1 MPFSSDVAFQ
11 ALANLTSV
19 DAIVGYLNKYD
30 KKYDHLRMQETVL
43 SRLQGPLLREFE
55 AVADFK
61 QVWSDLNRLVR
72 TSVCSQLDADD
83 FKILDSYCSK
93 TDLGKWDAKKAD
105 DTISYESVFEGQR
118 GKNVIASGLWR
129 DLCCGWFAGVWD
141 VISGRVEVCEC
152 VVDEKYCRDLF
163 VRTHGLQNYCDV
175 KCRRRDGMRKI
186 RSRDR
191 TVASDPAQSSVRI

>member
-1 MPFSSDVAFQ
+1 MALSSRVAFQ

-19 DAIVGYLNKYD
+19 DAIVSYLNKYD
-30 KKYDHLRMQETVL
+30 KKYDHLRMQEAVL
-43 SRLQGPLLREFE
+43 SRFKGPLLREFE

-72 TSVCSQLDADD
+72 TSVCSGLDADD

-93 TDLGKWDAKKAD
+93 SDLGQWDAQKAEAIIEY
-105 DTISYESVFEGQR
+105 TSVFEQD
-118 GKNVIASGLWR
+118 GKQVIASDLWR

-141 VISGRVEVCEC
+141 IISGRVKVCEC

-186 RSRDR
+186 RSRGK
-191 TVASDPAQSSVRI
+191 TVTADPAQSSVRV

>member
-1 MPFSSDVAFQ
+1 MALSSRVAFQ

-19 DAIVGYLNKYD
+19 DAIVSYLNKYD
-30 KKYDHLRMQETVL
+30 KKYDHLRMQEAVL
-43 SRLQGPLLREFE
+43 SRFKGPLLREFE

-72 TSVCSQLDADD
+72 ASVCSGLDADD

-93 TDLGKWDAKKAD
+93 SDLGQWDAQKAEAIIEY
-105 DTISYESVFEGQR
+105 TSVFEQD
-118 GKNVIASGLWR
+118 GKQVIASDLWR

-141 VISGRVEVCEC
+141 VISGRVDVCEC

-163 VRTHGLQNYCDV
+163 VRTHGLQNYCGV

-186 RSRDR
+186 RSREK
-191 TVASDPAQSSVRI
+191 TVVASDPDQTSVRV

>member
-1 MPFSSDVAFQ
+1 MALSSRVAFQ

-19 DAIVGYLNKYD
+19 DVIVSYLNKYD
-30 KKYDHLRMQETVL
+30 KKYDHLRMQEAVL
-43 SRLQGPLLREFE
+43 SRFKGPLLLEFE

-72 TSVCSQLDADD
+72 ASVCSGLDADH

-93 TDLGKWDAKKAD
+93 SDLGKWDAQKAEAIIEY
-105 DTISYESVFEGQR
+105 TSVFEQAR
-118 GKNVIASGLWR
+118 GKQVIASDLWR

-141 VISGRVEVCEC
+141 IISGRVKVCEC
-152 VVDEKYCRDLF
+152 VVDDKYCRDLF
-163 VRTHGLQNYCDV
+163 VRTHGLQNYCGV

-186 RSRDR
+186 RSRGK
-191 TVASDPAQSSVRI
+191 TVATDSAQSSVRI

>member
-1 MPFSSDVAFQ
+1 MALSSRVAFQ

-19 DAIVGYLNKYD
+19 DAIVSYLNKYD
-30 KKYDHLRMQETVL
+30 KKYDHLRMQEAVL
-43 SRLQGPLLREFE
+43 SRFKGPLLREFE

-72 TSVCSQLDADD
+72 ASVCSGLDADD

-93 TDLGKWDAKKAD
+93 SDLGQWDAQKAEAIIEY
-105 DTISYESVFEGQR
+105 TSVFEQD
-118 GKNVIASGLWR
+118 GKQVIASDLWR

-141 VISGRVEVCEC
+141 IISGRVKVCEC

-186 RSRDR
+186 RSRGK
-191 TVASDPAQSSVRI
+191 TVTADPAQSSVRV

>member
-1 MPFSSDVAFQ
+1 MALSSRVAFQ

-19 DAIVGYLNKYD
+19 DAIVSYLNKYD
-30 KKYDHLRMQETVL
+30 KKYDHLRMQEAVL
-43 SRLQGPLLREFE
+43 SRFKGPLLREFE

-72 TSVCSQLDADD
+72 ASVCSGLDADD

-93 TDLGKWDAKKAD
+93 SDLGQWDAQKAEAIIEY
-105 DTISYESVFEGQR
+105 TSVFEQD
-118 GKNVIASGLWR
+118 GKQVIASDLWR

-141 VISGRVEVCEC
+141 IISGRVKVCEC

-163 VRTHGLQNYCDV
+163 VRTHGLQNYCGV

-186 RSRDR
+186 RSRYR
-191 TVASDPAQSSVRI
+191 TVATDQDQTSVSV

>member
-1 MPFSSDVAFQ
+1 MALSSRVAFQ

-19 DAIVGYLNKYD
+19 DAIVSYLNKYD
-30 KKYDHLRMQETVL
+30 KKYDHLRMQEAVL
-43 SRLQGPLLREFE
+43 SRFKGPLLREFE

-72 TSVCSQLDADD
+72 ASVCSGLDADD
-83 FKILDSYCSK
+83 FKILASYCSK
-93 TDLGKWDAKKAD
+93 SDLGQWDAQKAEAIIEY
-105 DTISYESVFEGQR
+105 TSVFEQD
-118 GKNVIASGLWR
+118 GKQVIASDLWR

-141 VISGRVEVCEC
+141 IISGRVKVCEC

-186 RSRDR
+186 RSREK
-191 TVASDPAQSSVRI
+191 TVTTDPAQSSVRI

>member
-1 MPFSSDVAFQ
+1 MALSSRVAFQ

-19 DAIVGYLNKYD
+19 DAIVSYLNKYD
-30 KKYDHLRMQETVL
+30 KKYDHLRMQEAVL
-43 SRLQGPLLREFE
+43 SRFKGPLLREFE

-72 TSVCSQLDADD
+72 ASVCSGLDADD
-83 FKILDSYCSK
+83 FKILASYCSK
-93 TDLGKWDAKKAD
+93 SDLGQWDAQKAEAIIEY
-105 DTISYESVFEGQR
+105 TSVFEQD
-118 GKNVIASGLWR
+118 GKQVIASDLWR

-141 VISGRVEVCEC
+141 IISGRVKVCEC

-163 VRTHGLQNYCDV
+163 VRTHGLQNYCGV

-186 RSRDR
+186 RSRGKAV
-191 TVASDPAQSSVRI
+191 TTDPDQMSVRI

>member
-1 MPFSSDVAFQ
+1 MALSSRVAFQ

-19 DAIVGYLNKYD
+19 DAVVGYLNKYD
-30 KKYDHLRMQETVL
+30 KKYDHLRMQEAVL
-43 SRLQGPLLREFE
+43 SRFKGPLLREFE

-72 TSVCSQLDADD
+72 ASVCSGLDADD

-93 TDLGKWDAKKAD
+93 SDLGQWDAQKAEAIIEY
-105 DTISYESVFEGQR
+105 TSVFEQD
-118 GKNVIASGLWR
+118 GKQVIASDLWR

-141 VISGRVEVCEC
+141 VISGRVDVCEC

-163 VRTHGLQNYCDV
+163 VRTHGLQNYCGV

-191 TVASDPAQSSVRI
+191 TVATDPAQSSVRV

>member
-1 MPFSSDVAFQ
+1 MALSSRVAFQ

-19 DAIVGYLNKYD
+19 DAIVSYLNKYD
-30 KKYDHLRMQETVL
+30 KKYDHLRMQEAVL
-43 SRLQGPLLREFE
+43 SRFKGPLLREFE

-72 TSVCSQLDADD
+72 ASVCSGLDADD

-93 TDLGKWDAKKAD
+93 SDLGQWDAQKAEAIIEY
-105 DTISYESVFEGQR
+105 TSVFEQD
-118 GKNVIASGLWR
+118 GKQVIASYLWR

-163 VRTHGLQNYCDV
+163 VRTHGLQNYCGV

-186 RSRDR
+186 RSRGK
-191 TVASDPAQSSVRI
+191 TVASDPDQMSVRI